1 MAIINW
7 IFDSQWRVD
16 EAPEHEAHSGNGQE
30 D

>member
-7 IFDSQWRVD
+7 IFDNQWNLD